1 MNGSPDRIGSRIRF
15 SESKSSLDSINDP
28 TDENIHL
35 LRIRPSGRSLT
46 TMTSGGRYLDYTENV
61 DDMKI
66 FRYNRNNFPP
76 KM

>member
-1 MNGSPDRIGSRIRF
+1 MNGSSDRIGSRIRF

-61 DDMKI
+61 NDMKI